1 MYNLDKLYDLREKTP
16 KIIKKLFPK
25 ILKRKIN
32 KKFFRYYFIST
43 SLTKL
48 PNSNYQDER
57 NIKYQISLVEKF
69 KKIKKQS
76 SFMSCPHLMPLLL
89 MKYKT
94 DDNFSFLDVGG
105 EKIDFYLELKKNF
118 KNVNYYIFNLK
129 AVNEIFREL
138 KHKFDF
144 KDLQVIDDIKEIFN
158 QNFDFVNFGSCIQYF
173 GEYENI
179 LYKIANNSKSVFFSG
194 TTLYNSPDVK
204 LEKHFIVKQ
213 VNVLP
218 KINYLYFFNKKHFY
232 EIFTQKDFNLVFENT
247 NFTDNV
253 NYDNF
258 KKQLD
263 SIEYIDVL
271 FTKR

>member
-1 MYNLDKLYDLREKTP
+1 MYNLDKLYNLREKTP

-48 PNSNYQDER
+48 PNSNYQNEE
-57 NIKYQISLVEKF
+57 NIKYQISLVKKF
-69 KKIKKQS
+69 EKIKKQS
-76 SFMSCPHLMPLLL
+76 SFMTCPHLMQLLL
-89 MKYKT
+89 MKYRT

-118 KNVNYYIFNLK
+118 KNINYYLFNLM

-144 KDLQVIDDIKEIFN
+144 EDLHVIDDIKEIFN

-194 TTLYNSPDVK
+194 TTLYNSSDVK

-218 KINYLYFFNKKHFY
+218 KINYLHFFNKKHFY
-232 EIFTQKDFNLVFENT
+232 KIFTQKNFNIVFENT
-247 NFTDNV
+247 NCTDNV

-258 KKQLD
+258 KKRLD